1 MGSPLPL
8 QMPESP
14 KQTLG
19 GQIISNIRYLINDR
33 VKLSFVLLTLYVYIS
48 PVSRF
53 GGGYAG
59 FGDLAIHR
67 YTFWLIVQLRTI
79 NSLLLYGYSGTDI
92 EFELG
97 FYYND
102 GVHLDGTGA

>member
-14 KQTLG
+14 KQTFG

-67 YTFWLIVQLRTI
+67 CTFWLFVHLNVNCIPC
-79 NSLLLYGYSGTDI
+79 
-92 EFELG
+92 FELAL
-97 FYYND
+97 F
-102 GVHLDGTGA
+102 V

>member
-14 KQTLG
+14 KQTFG

-53 GGGYAG
+53 RGGYAG

-67 YTFWLIVQLRTI
+67 CTIWLLVNSEINLRDVNLI
-79 NSLLLYGYSGTDI
+79 R
-92 EFELG
+92 
-97 FYYND
+97 
-102 GVHLDGTGA
+102 

>member
-1 MGSPLPL
+1 VVAVSGINGRGDYGVPSTPSNAGP
-8 QMPESP
+8 P
-14 KQTLG
+14 KQTFG
-19 GQIISNIRYLINDR
+19 EQIISNIRYLINDR

-67 YTFWLIVQLRTI
+67 CTFWLSV
-79 NSLLLYGYSGTDI
+79 
-92 EFELG
+92 
-97 FYYND
+97 ND
-102 GVHLDGTGA
+102 LA